1 MEWWTEG
8 VYATEI
14 LLWAI
19 VFVFMWWYYKNFK
32 FQISNFKFRM
42 TKDRIF
48 VSAVLLFVIYCFVSR
63 FWSLDSDLA
72 MQQSLRILEAFL
84 LFFVLWLGPLKKEDA
99 IKWLVLGS
107 ILPCILGI
115 WQFLMQSTFAS
126 KWLGLALHPAWQ
138 AGTSVVASDAIGRWL
153 RAYGTFSHPN
163 VFGGFLVIVLV
174 CLIMN
179 NGTWIMEQKKSL
191 CFVFHVLCSMF
202 CVALFFTFSRS
213 AWIVA
218 FIGLLVYWFIVWR
231 QRLKDYKIKRLPVT
245 SHQLLIIVY
254 LVILVVLFFP
264 LIQTRLT
271 SLSVTEMRSTDERVS
286 EYSDAW
292 KLFKKDPILGVGAG
306 NYTKALWESNKWRPA
321 WKIQP
326 VHNAFVLFAV
336 ESGVVGVGL
345 LAFVVLTWIMDQ
357 RSWIK
362 RRGQFDVCSMF
373 HVLCFVII
381 VSFDHYLYSSY
392 TGLMLSALFFGL
404 ISRKSD
410 DKAISPQLIHF

>member
-1 MEWWTEG
+1 M
-8 VYATEI
+8 
-14 LLWAI
+14 
-19 VFVFMWWYYKNFK
+19 
-32 FQISNFKFRM
+32 
-42 TKDRIF
+42 
-48 VSAVLLFVIYCFVSR
+48 
-63 FWSLDSDLA
+63 
-72 MQQSLRILEAFL
+72 
-84 LFFVLWLGPLKKEDA
+84 
-99 IKWLVLGS
+99 
-107 ILPCILGI
+107 
-115 WQFLMQSTFAS
+115 
-126 KWLGLALHPAWQ
+126 
-138 AGTSVVASDAIGRWL
+138 
-153 RAYGTFSHPN
+153 
-163 VFGGFLVIVLV
+163 
-174 CLIMN
+174 
-179 NGTWIMEQKKSL
+179 
-191 CFVFHVLCSMF
+191 
-202 CVALFFTFSRS
+202 
-213 AWIVA
+213 
-218 FIGLLVYWFIVWR
+218 VYWFIVWR